1 MSRPLRV
8 AAVAAVA
15 ALSLSLVTPA
25 QANTIGV
32 VPGYGS
38 VESSASGENAF
49 FVANAPGK
57 GFELFVTDGTN
68 DGTRLVK
75 DINPGSASAFEPRA
89 YGGDNFA
96 RFTNVNGKTV
106 FSAKDA
112 SGWQLWVTDGT
123 SAGTKRLTSEAPTRK
138 ANAPI
143 VGAVYNGEAYFSGR
157 SDEFGIELWKTDG
170 TAEGT
175 VVAADVFPGQ
185 RSDGTNKS
193 SYPLGFGVALGK
205 LFFYSGSM
213 SGSRILHSLDNEGTL
228 TSLANLG
235 TSGWDQILGAVE
247 VDGKAVFKLGTKTW
261 ESDGTPEGTRV
272 AATGKEI
279 ADGSTPVVFDG
290 ALFTTNWFS
299 VSGYALELSKYSNG
313 AVTRVTSQ
321 PVFNAS
327 VVGDKLF
334 YFALDQDGLL
344 ALYTLASRDAAPV
357 KVQTLAYNTLPE
369 SVYPTADVDG
379 RAYFV
384 ADGWLWSSDA
394 TTAGTR
400 KIQSVGVFEGDH
412 EYMDLARAGDRLV
425 IATWERLRAGSTEG
439 LSRMWFSD
447 GTSSGTYQALPA
459 RSFTTQPTPNI
470 VGTAV
475 EGATLRGGVGYWKPA
490 PQLSYQWKA
499 NGVPIEGATGKTLVV
514 PDLAHGTKLTFT
526 VKASLPGYKSV
537 TKSSAVKLVVRDF
550 ESTTVTV
557 TGTKAAGEFLTA
569 DTSGWSPTATFT
581 YQWFA
586 DGKPIYSASTSQSYK
601 VSVTSQFKTIWVWV
615 TGSLEGYRT
624 KTVTSTL
631 R

>member
-1 MSRPLRV
+1 MSKPLRV

-15 ALSLSLVTPA
+15 ALSLSFVTPA
-25 QANTIGV
+25 HALSLV
-32 VPGYGS
+32 AVPGYGS
-38 VESSASGENAF
+38 VETSASGDTAY

-75 DINPGSASAFEPRA
+75 DINPGTASAFEPRA

-123 SAGTKRLTSEAPTRK
+123 SAGTTRLTSEAPTRR

-143 VGAVYNGEAYFSGR
+143 IGAVYNGEAYFSGR

-205 LFFYSGSM
+205 LFFYTSEA
-213 SGSRILHSLDNEGTL
+213 SGSRLLHTLDAEGTL
-228 TSLANLG
+228 TRVADLG
-235 TSGWDQILGAVE
+235 TSAYFEQINGLAE
-247 VDGKAVFKLGTKTW
+247 ADGKAVFRIGNETW
-261 ESDGTPEGTRV
+261 ESDGTTVGTQILSSTR
-272 AATGKEI
+272 EH
-279 ADGSTPVVFDG
+279 ADGTPLLSFDG
-290 ALFTTNWFS
+290 AVFTLSYSGDHGFAMSKIDNGVMTSFS
-299 VSGYALELSKYSNG
+299 NQ
-313 AVTRVTSQ
+313 AVW
-321 PVFNAS
+321 NIAI
-327 VVGDKLF
+327 VGDKLF
-334 YFALDQDGLL
+334 YLARDSDGTFAL
-344 ALYTLASRDAAPV
+344 YSLASANAAAV
-357 KVQTLAYNTLPE
+357 RVGVVGEEPE
-369 SVYPTADVDG
+369 DYVDYPIIDVNG
-379 RAYFV
+379 EAYFWSNGYIWKS
-384 ADGWLWSSDA
+384 DGTPGSA
-394 TTAGTR
+394 V
-400 KIQSVGVFEGDH
+400 KIDRVYNYSLNAPYID
-412 EYMDLARAGDRLV
+412 MARAGDRV
-425 IATWERLRAGSTEG
+425 VTAVQEYNNTNSV
-439 LSRMWFSD
+439 WFSD
-447 GTSSGTYQALPA
+447 GTAAGTYQGLPA
-459 RSFTTQPTPNI
+459 KSFTTQPTPNI

-550 ESTTVTV
+550 DSTTVTV

-586 DGKPIYSASTSQSYK
+586 DGKPIYSGSTSQSYK
-601 VSVTSQFKTIWVWV
+601 VSATSQFKTIWVWV

-624 KTVTSTL
+624 KTVTVSAQ
-631 R
+631 